1 MQSQIKKW
9 TSSFLL
15 RYMYVGIIF
24 LQSASLDFWSFI
36 FSYLSYSFGISG
48 CIEQCLYCSERCN
61 SNFSSQGQG
70 KASWRKSRLYQSG
83 MPQQQMV
90 GEVKS
95 GVICTLNNAELLP
108 EVSRP
113 LYPCGHSHIF
123 SQVCVISTCLNWI
136 VHTILFSNN
145 FTKVFVDLVCCS
157 FSSFFS
163 YFDGGWNVV
172 GNFRLGW

>member
-1 MQSQIKKW
+1 
-9 TSSFLL
+9 
-15 RYMYVGIIF
+15 
-24 LQSASLDFWSFI
+24 
-36 FSYLSYSFGISG
+36 
-48 CIEQCLYCSERCN
+48 
-61 SNFSSQGQG
+61 
-70 KASWRKSRLYQSG
+70 

-113 LYPCGHSHIF
+113 LHPCGHSHIF

-163 YFDGGWNVV
+163 YVDGG
-172 GNFRLGW
+172 